1 MQTLFSDHNGIKFEV
16 NKRNMS
22 GKIPKYLGKLND
34 ALLNN

>member
-1 MQTLFSDHNGIKFEV
+1 MQTLFPDHSGIKFEV
-16 NKRNMS
+16 NKRDMS